1 MSAFNQFGS
10 KLEGTLAPLAQKM
23 GNSKFAAV
31 MSAGMM
37 YLPISVGGAICSM
50 LANFPLPQ
58 VTEFLTSVG
67 LTPIFQGIADV
78 TINMAAFYMAF
89 ALAYRYAKLEKQ
101 DGVVSGLFAAATLLA
116 LMPHT
121 VGEGEAAV
129 AALPSA
135 YLGSKGIFVGMIC
148 GLLIGML
155 YTKLM
160 KSGRLVI
167 KLPDSVPEMVS
178 QSLSPI
184 LVGVVIFGIVAAFQ
198 AIFGAISSVNLF
210 DFVNDAIGAPLMSIG
225 ATPIAFILSF
235 VLANLLFFVGIH
247 PVSVLS
253 AMAPVLLALL
263 MGALEEISAGAPIS
277 NLSTLAVYAFSN
289 FGGTGSTLPLVAI
302 MFFLAKSERYKAFSK
317 IALLPN
323 IMNIN
328 EPVIFGMPVV
338 MNPILFVP
346 FVLTAVLCPT
356 VALIAVKLGFITTLN
371 PAVMMALPFTVPA
384 PITALFVGG
393 IPGLVV
399 SCINAVLVGLLYYP
413 FFRVLDKQA
422 LAQEQEEAAPAEA

>member
-1 MSAFNQFGS
+1 MSAFDAFGS
-10 KLEGTLAPLAQKM
+10 KLEGTLGPLAQKM
-23 GNSKFAAV
+23 GSSKFAAV

-37 YLPISVGGAICSM
+37 YLPVSVGGAVFSM

-58 VTEFLTSVG
+58 VTTLFTSVG
-67 LTPIFQGIADV
+67 LTPIFQSIADV
-78 TINMAAFYMAF
+78 TISMAGFYMAF

-101 DGVVSGLFAAATLLA
+101 DGVVSGLFAVATLLA

-121 VGEGEAAV
+121 VGEGDAAV

-160 KSGRLVI
+160 KSGKLVI

-184 LVGVVIFGIVAAFQ
+184 VVGVVIFGIVAAFQ
-198 AIFGAISSVNLF
+198 AIFNAICSVNMF

-225 ATPIAFILSF
+225 ASPISFILAF

-253 AMAPVLLALL
+253 AMAPVLSVLL
-263 MGALEEISAGAPIS
+263 MTALEEVSTGAPLS
-277 NLSTLAVYAFSN
+277 NLETLAVYAFSN
-289 FGGTGSTLPLVAI
+289 FGGTGSTLPLVVI
-302 MFFLAKSERYKAFSK
+302 MFFLAKSQRYKTFSK

-338 MNPILFVP
+338 MNPILFAP

-356 VALIAVKLGFITTLN
+356 VALIAVKLGFVTALN
-371 PAVMMALPFTVPA
+371 PAVMLALPFTVPA

-393 IPGLVV
+393 VPGLVV
-399 SCINAVLVGLLYYP
+399 SCINAVLVGCLYYP
-413 FFRVLDKQA
+413 FFRVLDRQA
-422 LAQEQEEAAPAEA
+422 LDQEQEEAPVSAA

>member
-1 MSAFNQFGS
+1 MSAFEQFGS
-10 KLEGTLAPLAQKM
+10 KLEGTLGPLAQKL
-23 GNSKFAAV
+23 GSSKFAAV

-37 YLPISVGGAICSM
+37 YLPVSVGGAICSM

-58 VTEFLTSVG
+58 VTVFLTSVG
-67 LTPIFQGIADV
+67 LTPVLQGIADV
-78 TINMAAFYMAF
+78 TINMAALYMAF
-89 ALAYRYAKLEKQ
+89 AIAYRYARLEKQ
-101 DGVVSGLFAAATLLA
+101 DGVVSGLFSVATLLA

-135 YLGSKGIFVGMIC
+135 YLGSKGIFVGMLC
-148 GLLIGML
+148 GLVIGML

-160 KSGRLVI
+160 KSGKLVI
-167 KLPDSVPEMVS
+167 KLPESVPEMVS

-184 LVGVVIFGIVAAFQ
+184 LVGVVIFGIVAALQ
-198 AIFGAISSVNLF
+198 TIFNVAFSTNFFDLVNG
-210 DFVNDAIGAPLMSIG
+210 VIGAPLMSIG
-225 ATPIAFILSF
+225 ATPLTFILSF

-253 AMAPVLLALL
+253 AMGPVLMVLL
-263 MGALEEISAGAPIS
+263 MGTLEEVSAGLPIS
-277 NLSTLAVYAFSN
+277 NLETLAVYAFSN
-289 FGGTGSTLPLVAI
+289 FGGTGSTLPLVVI

-338 MNPILFVP
+338 MNPVLLAP

-356 VALIAVKLGFITTLN
+356 VALIAVKLGFVTTLN

-384 PITALFVGG
+384 PITALLLGG
-393 IPGLVV
+393 VPGLVV

-422 LAQEQEEAAPAEA
+422 LAQEQEESAPVAA